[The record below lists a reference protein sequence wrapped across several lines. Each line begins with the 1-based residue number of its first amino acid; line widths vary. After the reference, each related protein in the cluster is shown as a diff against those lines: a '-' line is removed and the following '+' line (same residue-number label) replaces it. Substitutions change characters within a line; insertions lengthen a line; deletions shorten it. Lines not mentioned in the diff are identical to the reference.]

1 MVIAST
7 DSKTAARHKVI
18 RTMIAK
24 ALAKPADGDASVD
37 LRTELPAAVL
47 VPILMWHQE
56 PQVLLTVRSSRL
68 MIHSGQ
74 VAFPGGK
81 KEPQDIDA
89 VTTALR
95 EAREEI
101 GLASESVNVMG
112 QLPPHV
118 TVTGYVISPV
128 VAFIEQRVE
137 FYADARE
144 VEEIFTV
151 PLQHLMHLGNY
162 QVQRRT
168 EANGLRSYLT
178 IPYGPYYIWGA
189 TARILK
195 SLAERVSH

>member
-1 MVIAST
+1 
-7 DSKTAARHKVI
+7 
-18 RTMIAK
+18 
-24 ALAKPADGDASVD
+24 
-37 LRTELPAAVL
+37 
-47 VPILMWHQE
+47 
-56 PQVLLTVRSSRL
+56 

-95 EAREEI
+95 EALEEI

-112 QLPPHV
+112 QFPQHV

-128 VAFIEQRVE
+128 EAFIEQRVE

-151 PLQHLMHLGNY
+151 PLQHLMHLSNY

-195 SLAERVSH
+195 SLAERVSHWRK